1 MLTSVNPAQIK
12 ADIKEAVNNTAV
24 DAIPSILSDFDT
36 LIDNYEE
43 QVSDLGQTVN
53 NLQEKVDDLENKLDS
68 GTLGD
73 LEDYA
78 IYILKDFTG
87 TEPNLGDV
95 FLLKKELA
103 KLLVNKFNLSMGNL

>member
-1 MLTSVNPAQIK
+1 M
-12 ADIKEAVNNTAV
+12 
-24 DAIPSILSDFDT
+24 
-36 LIDNYEE
+36 
-43 QVSDLGQTVN
+43 SDLGQTVN